1 MKKIILYIMAATLL
15 LSVSCGNQNQETAN
29 PMENPVIE
37 TIMARRSIRA
47 YKPEA
52 VEREIM
58 NQIVKCGINAPNAMN
73 AQPWEVR
80 IVDNPEFIE
89 GCTKLFV
96 ERMKQDPRRAKMVED
111 PSFRNMF
118 RNAPT
123 VVFIAI
129 NDGRFSSIDCGLMAQ
144 NMMLAAKSLG
154 IGSIALGSP
163 VDFFQSEVAA
173 EYYKKLD
180 IPDTHTL
187 ALVLGF
193 GYPNESPDAKPRDE
207 SKVRWIE

>member
-1 MKKIILYIMAATLL
+1 MKKIFLYIMTAMLL
-15 LSVSCGNQNQETAN
+15 LSGCNNNQNKQTQN
-29 PMENPVIE
+29 DMNNPVIE

-47 YKPEA
+47 YKPQA

-58 NQIVKCGINAPNAMN
+58 NQIVKCGINAPNGMN

-80 IVDNPEFIE
+80 IVDNPEFIN
-89 GCTKLFV
+89 GCTKIFV
-96 ERMKQDPRRAKMVED
+96 ERMKQDPRGAKMVED
-111 PSFRNMF
+111 PSFKNMF

-123 VVFIAI
+123 VVFIAL
-129 NDGRFSSIDCGLMAQ
+129 GESRFAQIDCGLMAQ

-163 VDFFQSEVAA
+163 VDFFKSEEAA
-173 EYYKKLD
+173 EYYNKLEF
-180 IPDTHTL
+180 PENYTL

-193 GYPNESPDAKPRDE
+193 GYPDESPEARPRDE
-207 SKVRWIE
+207 SKIRWIE

>member
-1 MKKIILYIMAATLL
+1 MKKIFLYIMAATLL
-15 LSVSCGNQNQETAN
+15 LGSGCGNQEKQTQNDMNNE
-29 PMENPVIE
+29 VIE

-47 YKPEA
+47 YKPQA

-58 NQIVKCGINAPNAMN
+58 DHIVKCGINAPNGMN

-80 IVDNPEFIE
+80 IVDNPEFID
-89 GCTKLFV
+89 GCTKIFV

-111 PSFRNMF
+111 PSFKNMF

-123 VVFIAI
+123 VVFIALG
-129 NDGRFSSIDCGLMAQ
+129 DSRFAYIDCGLMAQ

-163 VDFFQSEVAA
+163 VDFFKSEEAA
-173 EYYKKLD
+173 DYYKRLEF
-180 IPDTHTL
+180 PDNYTL

-193 GYPNESPDAKPRDE
+193 GYPDESPDAKPRDE
-207 SKVRWIE
+207 SKIRWIE

>member
-1 MKKIILYIMAATLL
+1 MKKIFLFIATAALL
-15 LSVSCGNQNQETAN
+15 ISGGCNNTDKQTQN

-47 YKPEA
+47 YQPRA
-52 VEREIM
+52 VEREVM

-73 AQPWEVR
+73 AHPWEVR
-80 IVDNPEFIE
+80 IVDNPEFID

-96 ERMKQDPRRAKMVED
+96 ERMKQDPRGAKMVED
-111 PSFRNMF
+111 PSFKNMF

-129 NDGRFSSIDCGLMAQ
+129 NDGRFSPIDCGLMAQ

-154 IGSIALGSP
+154 VGSVALGSP
-163 VDFFQSEVAA
+163 VDFFKSEAAA
-173 EYYKKLD
+173 EYYKKLEF
-180 IPDTHTL
+180 PDTHQL
-187 ALVLGF
+187 VLVLGF
-193 GYPNESPDAKPRDE
+193 GYPDESPDAKPRDE

>member
-1 MKKIILYIMAATLL
+1 MKKFFLYIMAATLL
-15 LSVSCGNQNQETAN
+15 LSSCSDNRDKQNQNDMNNQ
-29 PMENPVIE
+29 VIE

-47 YKPEA
+47 YKPQA

-58 NQIVKCGINAPNAMN
+58 DQIVKCGINAPNGMN

-96 ERMKQDPRRAKMVED
+96 ERMKQDPRGAKMVED
-111 PSFRNMF
+111 PSFKNMF

-123 VVFIAI
+123 IVFIALG
-129 NDGRFSSIDCGLMAQ
+129 DSRFAYIDCGLMAQ

-163 VDFFQSEVAA
+163 VDFFKSEEAA
-173 EYYKKLD
+173 EYYKRLEF
-180 IPDTHTL
+180 PENYTL

-193 GYPNESPDAKPRDE
+193 GYADESPEAKPRDE
-207 SKVRWIE
+207 NKVRWIE

>member
-1 MKKIILYIMAATLL
+1 MAATLL
-15 LSVSCGNQNQETAN
+15 LGNGCGNQEKQTQNDMNNE
-29 PMENPVIE
+29 VIE

-47 YKPEA
+47 YQPQA

-58 NQIVKCGINAPNAMN
+58 DQIVKCGINAPNGMN

-80 IVDNPEFIE
+80 IVDNPEFID
-89 GCTKLFV
+89 GVTKIYV
-96 ERMKQDPRRAKMVED
+96 EKMKQDPRRAKMVED
-111 PSFRNMF
+111 PSFKNMF

-123 VVFIAI
+123 VVFIALG
-129 NDGRFSSIDCGLMAQ
+129 DSRFAYIDCGLMAQ

-163 VDFFQSEVAA
+163 VDFFKGEEAA
-173 EYYKKLD
+173 EYYKRLEF
-180 IPDTHTL
+180 PDNYTL

-193 GYPNESPDAKPRDE
+193 GYPDESPDAKPRDE
-207 SKVRWIE
+207 SKIRWIE

>member
-1 MKKIILYIMAATLL
+1 MKKFFLYIMATTLL
-15 LSVSCGNQNQETAN
+15 LSSCSDNRDKQNQNDMNNQ
-29 PMENPVIE
+29 VIE

-47 YKPEA
+47 YKPQA

-58 NQIVKCGINAPNAMN
+58 DQIVKCGINAPNGMN

-96 ERMKQDPRRAKMVED
+96 ERMKQDPRGAKMVED
-111 PSFRNMF
+111 PSFKNMF

-123 VVFIAI
+123 IVFIALG
-129 NDGRFSSIDCGLMAQ
+129 DSRFAYIDCGLMAQ
-144 NMMLAAKSLG
+144 NMMLAAKSMG

-163 VDFFQSEVAA
+163 VDFFKSEEAA
-173 EYYKKLD
+173 EYYKRLEFPED
-180 IPDTHTL
+180 YTL
-187 ALVLGF
+187 ALVVGF
-193 GYPNESPDAKPRDE
+193 GYADESPDAKPRDE
-207 SKVRWIE
+207 SKIRWIE

>member
-1 MKKIILYIMAATLL
+1 MKKIFLYIMAATLL
-15 LSVSCGNQNQETAN
+15 LGNGCGNQEKQTQNDMNNE
-29 PMENPVIE
+29 VIE

-47 YKPEA
+47 YQPQA

-58 NQIVKCGINAPNAMN
+58 DQIVKCGINAPNGMN

-80 IVDNPEFIE
+80 IVDNPEFID
-89 GCTKLFV
+89 GVTKIYV
-96 ERMKQDPRRAKMVED
+96 EKMKQDPRRAKMVED
-111 PSFRNMF
+111 PSFKNMF

-123 VVFIAI
+123 VVFIAL
-129 NDGRFSSIDCGLMAQ
+129 GESRFAQIDCGLMAQ

-163 VDFFQSEVAA
+163 VDFFKGEEAA
-173 EYYKKLD
+173 EYYKRLEF
-180 IPDTHTL
+180 PDNYTL

-193 GYPNESPDAKPRDE
+193 GYPDESPDAKPRDE
-207 SKVRWIE
+207 SKIRWIE

>member
-1 MKKIILYIMAATLL
+1 MKKIFLYIMAATLL
-15 LSVSCGNQNQETAN
+15 FSGGCGNHNQETEN
-29 PMENPVIE
+29 SMENPVIE

-154 IGSIALGSP
+154 IGSVALGSP

-173 EYYKKLD
+173 EYYNKLD

-193 GYPNESPDAKPRDE
+193 GYPDESPDAKPRDE